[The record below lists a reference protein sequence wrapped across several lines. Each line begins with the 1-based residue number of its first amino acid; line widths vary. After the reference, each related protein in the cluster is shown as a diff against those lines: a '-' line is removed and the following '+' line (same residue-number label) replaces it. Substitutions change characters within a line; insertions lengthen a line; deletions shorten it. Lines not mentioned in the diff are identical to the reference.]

1 MFSYRFLL
9 NIIGS
14 IFFLVSVSAALCHGV
29 KDSKFPAVRA
39 SCANGKKDNGKN
51 IFEILYISNVNGNI
65 ENCHCG
71 KNPLGG
77 LDRIAF
83 VLDKRRSQNPQLLF
97 IDGGDFLN
105 TYPFPAL
112 NQTVIDI
119 YAELKP
125 DLLVL
130 GDQEFGEGPD
140 FAGQIIS
147 NFSSCILATNYHFKK
162 NPFLLSRKIK
172 TSNGRRVVILS
183 FLDKSSFEFREKDKD
198 LTFDNKQ
205 FNDEYNRLDKNDI
218 IIVIYHGEIRLLD
231 SFLDLYPGVDLVLTA
246 HEQSNIMQ
254 LDSRPAVIGGRADGE
269 YLIQIYIRQNDSEI
283 YFNANPIPLDLKTE
297 KDGKINSIIEQ
308 FNEKQ
313 KKQKKDNEY

>member
-1 MFSYRFLL
+1 MFSYRLLL

-14 IFFLVSVSAALCHGV
+14 IFFLVSVSVALCHGV

-39 SCANGKKDNGKN
+39 SCANVEKDNGKN

-77 LDRIAF
+77 LDRLAF
-83 VLDKRRSQNPQLLF
+83 VLEKRRSQNPQLLF

-112 NQTVIDI
+112 NQTVVDI

-130 GDQEFGEGPD
+130 GDQEFGEGAD

-162 NPFLLSRKIK
+162 NPFLLSRKTK
-172 TSNGRRVVILS
+172 TLSGRRVVILS

-198 LTFDNKQ
+198 LTFDSKQ
-205 FNDEYNRLDKNDI
+205 FNDEYHRLNKSDI
-218 IIVIYHGEIRLLD
+218 IIVIYHGEMRR
-231 SFLDLYPGVDLVLTA
+231 LDLYPDVDLVLTA
-246 HEQSNIMQ
+246 HEQSNIIQ
-254 LDSRPAVIGGRADGE
+254 LDRRPAVIGGRADGE
-269 YLIQIYIRQNDSEI
+269 YLIQIYIRQNDSKI

-297 KDGKINSIIEQ
+297 KDCKINSIIEQ
-308 FNEKQ
+308 FNKKQ
-313 KKQKKDNEY
+313 KKQKKGQ